1 MIKKTITYTDFNGE
15 TRTEPFYF
23 HLSRAELVEM
33 EASTIGG
40 YKTMVETAANDGDT
54 PTLFRVIKEF
64 ILKSY
69 GRKTTDGRRFE
80 KSPELTASFEQS
92 EAYSELLMELMGN
105 DKAASDFINGI
116 VNSVTAGKAETP
128 AIAAGN

>member
-1 MIKKTITYTDFNGE
+1 MIKKTITYKDFNGE

-40 YKTMVETAANDGDT
+40 YKAMVEKAAREGDT
-54 PTLFRVIKEF
+54 PTLFKVVKEF
-64 ILKSY
+64 VLKSY
-69 GRKTTDGRRFE
+69 GIKSLDGKRFE
-80 KSPELTASFEQS
+80 KSPEILASFEQS
-92 EAYSELLMELMGN
+92 EAYSELLMELMG
-105 DKAASDFINGI
+105 DDTAASAFINGI
-116 VNSVTAGKAETP
+116 VSSASSSKSETP